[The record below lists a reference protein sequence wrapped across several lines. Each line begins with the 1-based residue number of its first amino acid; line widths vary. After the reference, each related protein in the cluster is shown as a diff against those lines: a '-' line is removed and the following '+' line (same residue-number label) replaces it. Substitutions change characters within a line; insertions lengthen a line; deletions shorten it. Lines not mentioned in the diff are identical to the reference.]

1 MPEER
6 KEFQEMF
13 SELNMYENGS
23 IYCNGGKPA
32 SPTQIVQAHMVSE
45 DSGYMRDYVLNENGD
60 LKALYF
66 YHVNQ
71 SIKVKSADTPR
82 GITENSPATPC
93 GNPVAELLQKYS

>member
-13 SELNMYENGS
+13 SELNMYEKRGAY
-23 IYCNGGKPA
+23 IAMEGKPA

-60 LKALYF
+60 LKELYF

-71 SIKVKSADTPR
+71 SI
-82 GITENSPATPC
+82 
-93 GNPVAELLQKYS
+93 